1 MLYSVGGRCLWWG
14 VMWTFL
20 LSLFLAVSRLSSAV
34 AGTDGLAGN
43 EKGPVAAHWSLDGS
57 LESAVGGRALR
68 VEPAEAASFVPRAGD
83 SRQVLA
89 LAPGSVVRVPL
100 AFDQRAPGYQGRW
113 AVVMDVRVAAPT
125 KTTRKGVRATWSEV
139 PLVQTDPANLD
150 GAEMALSSSRG
161 LEVASASAGTISP
174 DGWHRVAMVV
184 DEHEHTVT
192 GFVDGVMTRKVKT
205 TITDSRWALEPELLL
220 FADKGRSHPGLE
232 LAGLQVKV
240 GAQLAGLHAH
250 IEAAGGPERPLASA
264 DSTALS
270 WRRPPPSAIAAGVP
284 FSVGFVA
291 SPPSGEVV
299 LSYTP
304 PDATPIV
311 LSRAPADAPRMLAVL
326 PAGAAHASPGT
337 LELVWE
343 GKEQQRLRAPLE
355 VKPAGATPKVGESL
369 LVNADLDAGPD
380 GRLEPWRVSGK
391 VTRNQGIVAG
401 HDGDFAL
408 SQVVPLPP
416 GLATGGFGLHA
427 TVRMK
432 RGERASALGD
442 RGLLAV
448 RVKNAQGETLGAFES
463 LGADLERFHE
473 RSVVGLIPVAAVEL
487 EVVFRAFERHGDKN
501 SVALDRV
508 DLVARPIE
516 GRTPRLSKSPLV
528 YAFGASELFAIF
540 ETDGLDVLPTLE
552 LVSDD
557 GQLIATPAMTTTTV
571 DERHFVHLAP
581 LPASGEEGEPI
592 RYRVRLGD
600 ELSET
605 WSVEAPRTTGRLRM
619 AWIADNQH
627 GWQTFRTLVPRLRES
642 EIDLLFVAGD
652 FVQHGYKLREW
663 QTEWFSPLSIDGF
676 GQTTPIMMAR
686 GNHDANGALAH
697 AYAPL
702 PGNGHWHAFSRNGV
716 RFIVL
721 DTESDTDRTPAQLRW
736 LADELA
742 SDASRYAE
750 LRVVTFHKPPF
761 SNRWHSSKS
770 TYDGERWVRLHLVP
784 LFERYQVDL
793 VVAGHAHAYQRRD
806 LGGVRYVVV
815 GGAGGAL
822 DRYKTG
828 RWPMTVDYV
837 GHHYAVMEV
846 SDRRLS
852 WVARDFEGQVIDSF
866 ELMSRTRHLGK

>member
-1 MLYSVGGRCLWWG
+1 
-14 VMWTFL
+14 MWTFL

-34 AGTDGLAGN
+34 VGHDGN
-43 EKGPVAAHWSLDGS
+43 EKGPIAAHWALDGS
-57 LESAVGGRALR
+57 LESAVGGRALL
-68 VEPAEAASFVPRAGD
+68 VEPADAASFVAWSDGEGAIDRAATDGAAAQ
-83 SRQVLA
+83 RRVLH

-100 AFDQRAPGYQGRW
+100 AFDQRTPGYQGRW
-113 AVVMDVRVAAPT
+113 AILMDVRVAAPT
-125 KTTRKGVRATWSEV
+125 KTSKKGVRATWTEV

-161 LEVASASAGTISP
+161 LEVASATAGAISP

-184 DEHEHTVT
+184 DEQDHTVT

-205 TITDSRWALEPELLL
+205 TITDSRWALEPELIL
-220 FADKGRSHPGLE
+220 FADKARSHPGLE
-232 LAGLQVKV
+232 LAGLQVRV
-240 GAQLAGLHAH
+240 GTGLTGAHAL
-250 IEAAGGPERPLASA
+250 IEAAGGPERPLPSA
-264 DSTALS
+264 DSTTLS
-270 WRRPPPSAIAAGVP
+270 WRRPPPGAIAAGVP
-284 FSVGFVA
+284 FSVGFLA

-304 PDATPIV
+304 PDSPPIT
-311 LSRAPADAPRMLAVL
+311 LSRAPADAGRMLAVL
-326 PAGAAHASPGT
+326 PTAAAHAAPGT

-343 GKEQQRLRAPLE
+343 GKERQRLRAPLE
-355 VKPAGATPKVGESL
+355 VKPASATPRVGESL
-369 LVNADLDAGPD
+369 LANPELEAGS
-380 GRLEPWRVSGK
+380 GGSLEAWRVTGRVSLS
-391 VTRNQGIVAG
+391 QGIVAG
-401 HDGDFAL
+401 QDGDFAL

-416 GLATGGFGLHA
+416 GLATGGFGLYA
-427 TVRMK
+427 KVRVK

-442 RGLLAV
+442 RGVLSV
-448 RVKNAQGETLGAFES
+448 RVKNVHGESLGAFES

-473 RSVVGLIPVAAVEL
+473 RELVGLIPEGAVEL
-487 EVVFRAFERHGDKN
+487 EVAFRAFERHGDKN
-501 SVALDRV
+501 SVAVDRV

-528 YAFGASELFAIF
+528 HAFGASELFAIF

-552 LVSDD
+552 VVSED
-557 GQLIATPAMTTTTV
+557 GGVIATPAMTTSTV
-571 DERHFVHLAP
+571 DARHFVHLAP
-581 LPASGEEGEPI
+581 LPAPGGEGEPI

-600 ELSET
+600 ELSQT
-605 WSVEAPRTTGRLRM
+605 WQVESPRTTGRLRM

-642 EIDLLFVAGD
+642 DIDLLFVAGD

-663 QTEWFSPLSIDGF
+663 QTEWFSPLSIDAF

-721 DTESDTDRTPAQLRW
+721 DTESDTERTPAQLRW

-761 SNRWHSSKS
+761 SNRWHSKKS

-784 LFERYQVDL
+784 LFEQYRVDL

-806 LGGVRYVVV
+806 EGGVRYVVV

-828 RWPMTVDYV
+828 RWPMAVDHV

-866 ELMSRTRHLGK
+866 ELVSRTRHLGK